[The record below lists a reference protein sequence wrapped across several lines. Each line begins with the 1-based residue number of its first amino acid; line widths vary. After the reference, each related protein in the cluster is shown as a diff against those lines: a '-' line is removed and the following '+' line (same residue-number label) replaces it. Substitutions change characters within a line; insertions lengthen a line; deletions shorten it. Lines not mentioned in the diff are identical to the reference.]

1 MASTFSAGNF
11 ADSGKQVLYV
21 LFAIV
26 TFQQKNE
33 IRNMILP
40 IVAYGHPVLR
50 KIAPAITPEYPQLDK
65 FIEDM
70 WETMY
75 ASSGVG
81 LAAPQVNKNIRFF
94 IVDTEQ
100 MFKNMDEEETKE
112 YPDAPGVKG
121 VFINARMV
129 ELEGDEW
136 SYNEGCLSIPK
147 IREDIYR
154 SEIITLQYHDQHFE
168 QHTQTFSGLSARV
181 ILHEYDHIEG
191 KLFIDHIS
199 PLKRKLMKGK
209 LNDISKGKVSVDYK
223 MLFPG

>member
-1 MASTFSAGNF
+1 
-11 ADSGKQVLYV
+11 
-21 LFAIV
+21 
-26 TFQQKNE
+26 
-33 IRNMILP
+33 MILP

-50 KIAPAITPEYPQLDK
+50 KMTTDISPDYPGLDK
-65 FIEDM
+65 LIADM

-81 LAAPQVNKNIRFF
+81 LAAPQVNKNIRVF
-94 IVDTEQ
+94 IIDTVQ
-100 MFKNMDEEETKE
+100 IFNNMNEEEKKE
-112 YPDAPGVKG
+112 YNDGPGVKG
-121 VFINARMV
+121 VFINAHLV
-129 ELEGDEW
+129 ETGGEEW
-136 SYNEGCLSIPK
+136 VYNEGCLSIPK

-154 SEIITLQYHDQHFE
+154 EESVTLKFTDENFE
-168 QHTQTFSGLSARV
+168 THTSTFTGLTARV

-209 LNDISKGKVSVDYK
+209 LNDISKGKVQVDYK